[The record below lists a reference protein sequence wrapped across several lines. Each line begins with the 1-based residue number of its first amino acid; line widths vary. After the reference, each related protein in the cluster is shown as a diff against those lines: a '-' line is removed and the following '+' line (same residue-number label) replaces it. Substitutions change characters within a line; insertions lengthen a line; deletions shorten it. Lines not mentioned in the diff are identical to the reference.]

1 MKLNKSLAVI
11 AATALSLAACS
22 SNGTSANSSN
32 SAVAGEVSVTT
43 SMYPI
48 EFLVNEVS
56 GGKVKVNEL
65 TAPGASAHDAEVSP
79 ADVSSIE
86 KTKAMLYIKG
96 FSSAIDEAASNV
108 SIKPVVNIGDS
119 VNLLTP
125 AQLGPNAESEDH
137 DHEGHDHAAE
147 GHDHEAEASGSAD
160 ADHDHDHA
168 AEASGSADADHDH
181 DGHDHG
187 AFDPHFFTDPS
198 RMALAVAPV
207 VKTLS
212 EIDPANADTYKANGE
227 KLKGKLDALAK
238 EYKDALNAQKC
249 ESTTFVVT
257 HQAFGYL
264 ADENKLTQVGI
275 AGIDPDT
282 EPSPARIKEVT
293 DTMKKAGSTVIFATS
308 DGERKGAEAVAKEA
322 GATVELLDPAVSQM
336 DPVKDYIAVMEN
348 NLKLLKSAMK
358 CK

>member
-1 MKLNKSLAVI
+1 MKLNKSLALT
-11 AATALSLAACS
+11 AAVAMSLTACS
-22 SNGTSANSSN
+22 SSTPKAGSTTSAPAN
-32 SAVAGEVSVTT
+32 AVSVTT
-43 SMYPI
+43 SIYPI
-48 EFLVNEVS
+48 EYLVNEVS

-125 AQLGPNAESEDH
+125 EQLGPNAESEDH
-137 DHEGHDHAAE
+137 DHEGHDHDAKGHDHDAKDHDHEAE
-147 GHDHEAEASGSAD
+147 GHDHD
-160 ADHDHDHA
+160 AKGHDH
-168 AEASGSADADHDH
+168 E
-181 DGHDHG
+181 GHDHG

-212 EIDPANADTYKANGE
+212 DIDPSNAETYKANGE

-238 EYKDALNAQKC
+238 EYKDTLNAQKC

-264 ADENKLTQVGI
+264 ATENGLTQVGI

-282 EPSPARIKEVT
+282 EPSPARVKEVT

-308 DGERKGAEAVAKEA
+308 ESEKKGAEAVAKEA
-322 GATVELLDPAVSQM
+322 GATVQLLDPAVSHLDQS
-336 DPVKDYIAVMEN
+336 KDYIAVMQN
-348 NLKLLKSAMK
+348 NLKLLKDAMK